1 MLDKIKNYGL
11 AILGFLTA
19 VLAALFLFEK
29 KKANSS
35 EAKATNAE
43 TAGRVD
49 EINRQITDLEKKTKD
64 KENEPVTKDDLL
76 KFLNKPNNNK

>member
-11 AILGFLTA
+11 AILGFLAA

-29 KKANSS
+29 KKADSS

-49 EINRQITDLEKKTKD
+49 EINRQISDLEKQTKD
-64 KENEPVTKDDLL
+64 KENEPVTKDNLL
-76 KFLNKPNNNK
+76 NFLNKPNNNK